1 MAIDSA
7 AKRRALSGVIAGLLL
22 VGATPDVLKPIG
34 WRQNAGWG
42 YSGIAAGAPSVT
54 PETPIVCVLDPE
66 TLRIP
71 VVARDILGV
80 PVHARDRL
88 GIPVFKRDVL
98 RC

>member
-1 MAIDSA
+1 MAIDTA
-7 AKRRALSGVIAGLLL
+7 QKRFSIMLDPGEMGWPPTGTIDADDRAVMLE
-22 VGATPDVLKPIG
+22 
-34 WRQNAGWG
+34 W

>member
-1 MAIDSA
+1 MANMDTASKRSSA
-7 AKRRALSGVIAGLLL
+7 MRWSQPHGNALPPVDGSVSQGDRFHWAY
-22 VGATPDVLKPIG
+22 
-34 WRQNAGWG
+34 Q
-42 YSGIAAGAPSVT
+42 YSGIASAAVVAD
-54 PETPIVCVLDPE
+54 PIVCFLDHE

>member
-1 MAIDSA
+1 MAIDTAQKRFSIMLDPGEMGWPPTGTIDA
-7 AKRRALSGVIAGLLL
+7 ADRAVMLE
-22 VGATPDVLKPIG
+22 
-34 WRQNAGWG
+34 W
-42 YSGIAAGAPSVT
+42 YSGIAAASIVAD
-54 PETPIVCVLDPE
+54 PIVCVLDPE